1 MLTNLH
7 YRNSV
12 RRKESL
18 GKWSIGRMNN
28 ENLHMQSCPYLDVT
42 PGFIPISKQQ
52 NKRAAKFM
60 QKEGRKLIYRIR
72 KDDKQYNVV

>member
-1 MLTNLH
+1 
-7 YRNSV
+7 
-12 RRKESL
+12 
-18 GKWSIGRMNN
+18 MNN